1 VAPAQHK
8 ARNPK
13 PSDDRRLVELMT
25 GYQNGRMEDFTL
37 LYEAL
42 GQPLQRYLW
51 TFVRNTTVA
60 EDLLQETFLQ
70 IHRARHTYP
79 PPRPVKP
86 WVYAISRHVALMYL
100 RTQRRRKESL
110 PDEDLPEVPVPPE
123 MASFADR
130 ATLYRLLDEL
140 SGRGREELTLHH
152 LMGFSFE
159 EIGHIVGC
167 APGTAKVRAHR
178 ALKALR
184 ELVERDRQGGEP

>member
-1 VAPAQHK
+1 MVPAQQKSPTVK
-8 ARNPK
+8 AA
-13 PSDDRRLVELMT
+13 DDSRLVELMT
-25 GYQNGRMEDFTL
+25 GYQQGRMEDFSG
-37 LYEAL
+37 LYAAL
-42 GQPLQRYLW
+42 SQPLQRYLW
-51 TFVRNTTVA
+51 TFVRNTAVA

-70 IHRARHTYP
+70 IHRARHTYM

-100 RTQRRRKESL
+100 RSQRRRKESL
-110 PDEDLPEVPVPPE
+110 PDDELPEVPVPPE
-123 MASFADR
+123 MASFADK
-130 ATLYRLLDEL
+130 ATLHRLLAEL
-140 SGRGREELTLHH
+140 PRRGKEELVLHH

-184 ELVERDRQGGEP
+184 EMVEDDHRREAS